1 MRFIRCFSDLA
12 AYGLEPLTGEACGL
26 MYRILFDV
34 TAEGLR
40 ILEKCLGVKI
50 TPAEPWNRGEPDRPH
65 VGSVMLAQPMLVPL
79 GIFALLESGCTECWL
94 HKQGDLMGIE
104 PSDSPEIIER
114 YRSMYEGTIVR
125 RFAYRGTAGDRNVH
139 MMSGRTV

>member
-1 MRFIRCFSDLA
+1 MKFIRCIHDLA
-12 AYGLEPLTGEACGL
+12 EYGLEPLTGEACGL

-50 TPAEPWNRGEPDRPH
+50 TPAEAWNHGEHDRPH
-65 VGSVMLAQPMLVPL
+65 VGSVMLAQPMLVPI

-114 YRSMYEGTIVR
+114 YRSTYEGMIAR
-125 RFAYRGTAGDRNVH
+125 RFAYRGTAGDRNAH

>member
-1 MRFIRCFSDLA
+1 MRFVRCFNDLA
-12 AYGLEPLTGEACGL
+12 EYGLEPLTGEACGL

-50 TPAEPWNRGEPDRPH
+50 APAEAWNRGEPDRPH

-104 PSDSPEIIER
+104 PSDSPEIVER
-114 YRSMYEGTIVR
+114 YRSMYEGTIAR

-139 MMSGRTV
+139 SMSGRTV